1 MHFIEIYVKIF
12 LITLKGY
19 NQMKIGNIKIEKTAA
34 LAPMA
39 GVADKTFRE
48 LCKNFGAAYTVSEMV
63 SAKGVSMGDKKS
75 QELMEISDIEHPSAV
90 QIFGTEPEIMAQAAV
105 AALEMKPDIIDINMG
120 CPAPKIIKGGAG
132 SALMKN
138 PELSGKIIKAVSSA
152 VKVPVTVKIRSGW
165 DDDRINAVQMS
176 EIAEKNGAA
185 AITVHGRTK
194 EQMYAPPIN
203 YDIIRE
209 VKNTVSIPVIGNGD
223 VHDIYSAAEMYEK
236 TGCDLIMV
244 GRGALGCPWLFQQ
257 ISAYIKTGNVIPE
270 PPVSQKM
277 VIMLGHIQ
285 ALCHE
290 RGDRIGMREAR
301 KHALWY
307 TKGLRGSAEY
317 RRRLSTVENFEEL
330 EQIAFQIVKDN
341 S

>member
-1 MHFIEIYVKIF
+1 
-12 LITLKGY
+12 
-19 NQMKIGNIKIEKTAA
+19 MKIGNIEIEKTAA

-39 GVADKTFRE
+39 GVTDKTFRE
-48 LCKNFGAAYTVSEMV
+48 LCKSFGAAYTVSEMV

-75 QELMEISDIEHPSAV
+75 QEIMEISETEHPSAV
-90 QIFGTEPEIMAQAAV
+90 QIFGTDPEIMAQAAV
-105 AALEMKPDIIDINMG
+105 TALKMKPDIIDINMG

-138 PELSGKIIKAVSSA
+138 PELAGEIVRSVVSAVSI
-152 VKVPVTVKIRSGW
+152 PVSVKIRSGW
-165 DDDRINAVQMS
+165 DDKHINAVTMA

-185 AITVHGRTK
+185 AVTVHGRTK
-194 EQMYAPPIN
+194 EQMYAPPVN
-203 YDIIRE
+203 LEIIRE
-209 VKNTVSIPVIGNGD
+209 VKQAVGIPVIGNGD

-236 TGCDLIMV
+236 TGCDLIMI

-257 ISAYIKTGNVIPE
+257 ISAYIKTENIIPE

-277 VIMLGHIQ
+277 IILLSHIE
-285 ALCHE
+285 ALCKE

-317 RRRLSTVENFEEL
+317 RRRLSSIETIEDL
-330 EQIAFQIVKDN
+330 QKIAFQIVKNN

>member
-1 MHFIEIYVKIF
+1 
-12 LITLKGY
+12 
-19 NQMKIGNIKIEKTAA
+19 MKIGNIEIEKTAA

-48 LCKNFGAAYTVSEMV
+48 LCKSFGAAYTVSEMV

-75 QELMEISDIEHPSAV
+75 EELMEVSEKEHPAAV

-105 AALEMKPDIIDINMG
+105 SALSMKPDIIDINMG

-132 SALMKN
+132 SALMKT
-138 PELSGKIIKAVSSA
+138 PELAGRIINAVSEA
-152 VKVPVTVKIRSGW
+152 VDIPVTVKIRSGW
-165 DDDRINAVQMS
+165 DGDSINAVTMA

-194 EQMYAPPIN
+194 EQMYAPPVNI
-203 YDIIRE
+203 DIIRD
-209 VKNTVSIPVIGNGD
+209 VKKAVGIPVIGNGD
-223 VHDIYSAAEMYEK
+223 IDDVFSAARMYED
-236 TGCDLIMV
+236 TNCDLVMV

-257 ISAYIKTGNVIPE
+257 ISAYVKTGNIIPE

-277 VIMLGHIQ
+277 LIMLQHIE
-285 ALCHE
+285 ALCNE
-290 RGDRIGMREAR
+290 RGERIGMREAR

-307 TKGLRGSAEY
+307 TKGLRGAAEY
-317 RRRLSTVENFEEL
+317 RRKLSHIETVDDL
-330 EQIAFQIVKDN
+330 KKIAFEIVKDN
-341 S
+341 

>member
-1 MHFIEIYVKIF
+1 
-12 LITLKGY
+12 
-19 NQMKIGNIKIEKTAA
+19 MKIGNVEIEKTAA

-48 LCKNFGAAYTVSEMV
+48 LCKNFGADYTVSEMV

-75 QELMEISDIEHPSAV
+75 EVLMEISDSEHPAAV
-90 QIFGTEPEIMAQAAV
+90 QIFGTEPEIMAQAAKS
-105 AALEMKPDIIDINMG
+105 ALTMKPDIIDINMG

-132 SALMKN
+132 SALMKK
-138 PELSGKIIKAVSSA
+138 PELAGKIIKAVSSA
-152 VKVPVTVKIRSGW
+152 VDIPVTVKIRSGW
-165 DDDRINAVQMS
+165 DDEHINAVQMAQ
-176 EIAEKNGAA
+176 IAEENGAA

-203 YDIIRE
+203 FEIIRE
-209 VKNTVSIPVIGNGD
+209 VKSAVSIPVIGNGD
-223 VHDIYSAAEMYEK
+223 IHDIFTAAEMYEK
-236 TGCDLIMV
+236 TNCDLIMV

-257 ISAYIKTGNVIPE
+257 ISAYIKTGNILPA

-277 VIMLGHIQ
+277 MIMIQHIE
-285 ALCHE
+285 ALCNE
-290 RGDRIGMREAR
+290 RGNRIGMREAR

-307 TKGLRGSAEY
+307 TKGLHGAAEY
-317 RRRLSTVENFEEL
+317 RRKLAIIENIDDL
-330 EQIAFQIVKDN
+330 KRIAFEIVKEN

>member
-1 MHFIEIYVKIF
+1 
-12 LITLKGY
+12 
-19 NQMKIGNIKIEKTAA
+19 MKIGNVKIEKTAA

-48 LCKNFGAAYTVSEMV
+48 LCKGFGAAYTISEMV

-75 QELMEISDIEHPSAV
+75 GELMEISDSEHPAAV
-90 QIFGTEPEIMAQAAV
+90 QIFGTEPDIMAQAAV
-105 AALEMKPDIIDINMG
+105 SALEMHPDIIDINMG

-132 SALMKN
+132 SALMKT
-138 PELSGKIIKAVSSA
+138 PELAGKIVRAVSSA
-152 VKVPVTVKIRSGW
+152 VDIPVTVKIRSGW
-165 DDDRINAVQMS
+165 DSENINAVEMAK
-176 EIAEKNGAA
+176 IAEENGAA

-203 YDIIRE
+203 IDIIRE
-209 VKNTVSIPVIGNGD
+209 VKKSVSIPVIGNGD
-223 VHDIYSAAEMYEK
+223 IDDIFSAAKMYEE
-236 TGCDLIMV
+236 TGCDLVMV

-257 ISAYIKTGNVIPE
+257 ISAYMKTGNIIPE

-277 VIMLGHIQ
+277 LIMLRHIEN
-285 ALCHE
+285 LCAE

-307 TKGLRGSAEY
+307 TKGLRGAAEY
-317 RRRLSTVENFEEL
+317 RRQLSTIETIDDLKRNAFKITEEN
-330 EQIAFQIVKDN
+330 K
-341 S
+341 

>member
-1 MHFIEIYVKIF
+1 
-12 LITLKGY
+12 
-19 NQMKIGNIKIEKTAA
+19 MKIGNVEIEKTAA

-75 QELMEISDIEHPSAV
+75 EELMEISDSEHPAAV
-90 QIFGTEPEIMAQAAV
+90 QIFGTEPEIMAQAAKS
-105 AALEMKPDIIDINMG
+105 ALTMKPDIIDINMG

-132 SALMKN
+132 SALMKK
-138 PELSGKIIKAVSSA
+138 PELAGKIIKAVSSA
-152 VKVPVTVKIRSGW
+152 VDIPVTVKIRSGW
-165 DDDRINAVQMS
+165 DDEHINAVQMAQ
-176 EIAEKNGAA
+176 IAEENGAA

-203 YDIIRE
+203 FEIIRE
-209 VKNTVSIPVIGNGD
+209 VKSAVSIPVIGNGD
-223 VHDIYSAAEMYEK
+223 IHDIFTAAEMYEK
-236 TGCDLIMV
+236 TNCDLIMV

-257 ISAYIKTGNVIPE
+257 ISAYIKTGNILPA

-277 VIMLGHIQ
+277 MIMIQHIE
-285 ALCHE
+285 ALCNE
-290 RGDRIGMREAR
+290 RGNRIGMREAR

-307 TKGLRGSAEY
+307 TKGLHGAAEY
-317 RRRLSTVENFEEL
+317 RRKLAIIENIDDL
-330 EQIAFQIVKDN
+330 KRIAFEIVKEN